1 MSTASAKWSAEALG
15 TALDP
20 LVGGRVRAAVPLDAV
35 AGVQPSVVVEPATE
49 EEVSAALAFADREG
63 LKVLTRGG
71 GTQSEL
77 GHAPTGGD
85 ILLSTRGLEHVIEHN
100 PADLTVTV
108 ESGMSLA
115 DFQGGLRRSSQWL
128 ALDPSLPAET
138 TIGGIVATAVSGP
151 RRLRYGGVRD
161 QIIGVRIVR
170 ADGVVAKGGGKV
182 VKNVAGFD
190 LPKLF
195 TGSLGTLGVIINATF
210 RLYPIPASSST
221 VFLSAPDFGQLCDLA
236 MQITGTTLVPSAI
249 TLAGSNTE
257 GKAHLLVGFEG
268 VQAAV
273 EDQAQSVVALTSGKT
288 IDSLIVSGSG
298 EAEVWGA
305 IGTGPGEES
314 NQLRLKVSLLPTAIR
329 AWLTQ
334 AREAATRRGLTI
346 GYHAH
351 AGHGLLDV
359 SLDGPAETLPGAV
372 DELRAAALATK
383 GSLVVTEGLP
393 EVIATLDP
401 WGPSPGLDLMRR
413 VKAEFDP
420 RGTLNPG
427 RFIGGI

>member
-1 MSTASAKWSAEALG
+1 
-15 TALDP
+15 
-20 LVGGRVRAAVPLDAV
+20 
-35 AGVQPSVVVEPATE
+35 VQPAMVIEPATE
-49 EEVSAALAFADREG
+49 EAVAAALAFADREG

-71 GTQSEL
+71 GTQMEL

-85 ILLSTRGLEHVIEHN
+85 ILLSTLGLEHVIEHN

-115 DFQGGLRRSSQWL
+115 DFQGGLRRAGQWL
-128 ALDPSLPAET
+128 ALDPSLPPET

-161 QIIGVRIVR
+161 QIIGVRVVR
-170 ADGVVAKGGGKV
+170 ADGVAAKGGGKV

-210 RLYPIPASSST
+210 RLYPLPASSNT
-221 VFLSAPDFGQLCDLA
+221 AFLSAPELGMLCDLA
-236 MQITGTTLVPSAI
+236 VQIIGTTLVPSAV
-249 TLAGSNTE
+249 TLAGTNTE

-273 EDQAQSVVALTSGKT
+273 EDQARAVVELTRGKP
-288 IDSLIVSGSG
+288 IDSIIVSGSR

-314 NQLRLKVSLLPTAIR
+314 SQLRLKVSLLPTAIR
-329 AWLTQ
+329 PWLTQ
-334 AREAATRRGLTI
+334 AREAATRRGLTLA
-346 GYHAH
+346 YHAH

-359 SLDGPAETLPGAV
+359 SLDGSAEALPGAV

-413 VKAEFDP
+413 VKAQFDP